1 MADAPADRAAPRP
14 SAINTVGASAVVET
28 VGIVVV
34 WWAVGARRP
43 GWVLAGT
50 AVLVVAA
57 AGIGA
62 GLGRPRGRVVRGAV
76 VGFGVGTA
84 LTAVAIGLLVA
95 QARSVGVGG
104 PQVALD
110 DGVEAAWVVGDE
122 VVGVTYES
130 VVTVTEDGEVRRGGE
145 TAVGRHTLVVA
156 GGLAT
161 VDGEEVVVRD
171 ADGALVWRAPIT
183 VDGREPGVID
193 VAAVAADG
201 RAAVRACVDA
211 LDGRCDLVGLDADG
225 AETWRRPADTAVLG
239 IGPVVIDDEGGIDL
253 AEAPIRLVVADDP
266 EAPDARLVEVDLAT
280 GAETDLGA
288 AGEAAVVGDVVTV
301 ARVGPDGCE
310 VAILRDG
317 TGGDEEVVDVPCT
330 GDRVGTPAPLGP
342 VVVHRQR
349 EAVAAVDVETGEV
362 GSVEV
367 GSDHRVVLAGAGLVA
382 EQDPATVV
390 VHDLLTGE
398 AVASYDGWDLVS
410 GGPDGLVLQRDRE
423 SGNPFAP
430 EEVREVA
437 VVDPATGEI
446 CTRARLDV
454 EYVDHA
460 SPLPGCRAIVS
471 SATDGST
478 LVG

>member
-1 MADAPADRAAPRP
+1 VADAPADRAAPRP

-28 VGIVVV
+28 VGIVLV
-34 WWAVGARRP
+34 WWAVGARSP
-43 GWVLAGT
+43 GWILAGT

-57 AGIGA
+57 AGIGV
-62 GLGRPRGRVVRGAV
+62 GL
-76 VGFGVGTA
+76 GVGTVLA
-84 LTAVAIGLLVA
+84 AIAIGLLVA

-104 PQVALD
+104 PHVALD
-110 DGVEAAWVVGDE
+110 AGVEAAWAVDDE
-122 VVGVTYES
+122 VLGVAYES
-130 VVTVTEDGEVRRGGE
+130 LATVTAGGEVQRAGE

-156 GGLAT
+156 GGVAT
-161 VDGEEVVVRD
+161 VDREEVVVRG

-193 VAAVAADG
+193 VAAVDADG
-201 RAAVRACVDA
+201 RVAVLACVDP
-211 LDGRCDLVGLDADG
+211 LDGRCELVGLGADG
-225 AETWRRPADTAVLG
+225 AETWRRPADTAVPG
-239 IGPVVIDDEGGIDL
+239 VGPVVIDDEGGIDL
-253 AEAPIRLVVADDP
+253 AEAPTRLVVVDDP
-266 EAPDARLVEVDLAT
+266 GAPDARLVEVDLAT

-288 AGEAAVVGDVVTV
+288 AGEAAVVGAVVTV

-317 TGGDEEVVDVPCT
+317 TGDDEEVVDVPCA
-330 GDRVGTPAPLGP
+330 GDRVGTPAPLGS

-349 EAVAAVDVETGEV
+349 GAMVAVDVETGEA

-390 VHDLLTGE
+390 VHDVLTGE

-437 VVDPATGEI
+437 VVDPDTGEI